1 MHFIKAVKTAA
12 LSGALCAGLAHA
24 QTAIESK
31 ATQGAASTPAAA
43 TLSRPSASSL
53 PMLTPAPP
61 YDASDDAAR
70 QPTMQELGLAGHVD
84 LAPMRE
90 RADRKLRDWKL
101 QALVG
106 QMEHLGGDRAA
117 AEARYQH
124 AVDAAGKND
133 KRLRHVL
140 WSRGWARLYSG
151 DNEGALL
158 DWREAA
164 KLHGG
169 KPEWY
174 PHTLALAYWRA
185 GQRAVGMQ
193 WFEASQLAKSED
205 GQQRLPYLDL
215 PLIAQ
220 SLIGDMFYVR
230 NLRAKPGTPRLA
242 AGAPKLQW
250 PAYIASPPPKFP
262 RLAAMSRMQGRVL
275 SLACVDARGHVKATY
290 VRDSSGHAM
299 LDKSATDAIAGWQ
312 FRPEMC
318 GGKPRD
324 SWVAVPIDYA
334 LATLPAGARIPES
347 FRRRPKFED
356 AFDRTQ
362 RDSQVGLDAEGFTAV
377 TSNCDSDVLCT
388 AGSTWAAPRDVA
400 PKTAGGA
407 TP

>member
-193 WFEASQLAKSED
+193 WFEASQIASHPQGID
-205 GQQRLPYLDL
+205 QLPHLGL
-215 PLIAQ
+215 PMIAQ
-220 SLIGDMFYVR
+220 GLIGDMFNVR
-230 NLRAKPGTPRLA
+230 RLRLKPDTPRLGP
-242 AGAPKLQW
+242 GAPSLEFA
-250 PAYIASPPPKFP
+250 AYIARPPPRYP
-262 RLAAMSRMQGRVL
+262 AMAVKSRRQGRVMAF
-275 SLACVDARGHVKATY
+275 ACVNARGSVTTTHVSA
-290 VRDSSGHAM
+290 SSGHAD
-299 LDKSATDAIAGWQ
+299 LDKAATDAIAQWQ
-312 FRPEMC
+312 FRPVMC

-324 SWVAVPIDYA
+324 SWVQVPIEFA
-334 LATLPAGARIPES
+334 VTGGGGRFPKRLPRKPHVDGA
-347 FRRRPKFED
+347 
-356 AFDRTQ
+356 A
-362 RDSQVGLDAEGFTAV
+362 DSQCKSGVGLDPEGFTAV
-377 TSNCDSDVLCT
+377 VAECWTHVACSADAVWKPDPCNGP
-388 AGSTWAAPRDVA
+388 ANAAALA
-400 PKTAGGA
+400 P
-407 TP
+407 